1 MNSKNYKEI
10 TQLYQEILKR
20 YLNYHRYAKI
30 IKFKPGLFYFSLLI
44 TSLFYLHLIIV
55 DIENI
60 NSFFIEKL
68 SLLFD
73 NYKIESFKF
82 IKLGFIDLSLKYLV
96 IPGKYPTKDFIL
108 YNLIASGIILVILNF
123 LKRIPLNIR
132 VSLVFVIIPLVI
144 SCIYFYFF
152 EQYFP
157 YDINDFSILYL
168 QLQTGILIFIPI
180 LLSII
185 LSIFNFSIFLVF
197 SNLIVILITVV
208 YSIIFGYLR
217 YGVFLYILS
226 NYSYLYMANLFFTFG
241 PFLDFLYISAIY
253 SIYISIIAKYY
264 KDIKYYKFVQ

>member
-1 MNSKNYKEI
+1 
-10 TQLYQEILKR
+10 
-20 YLNYHRYAKI
+20 
-30 IKFKPGLFYFSLLI
+30 
-44 TSLFYLHLIIV
+44 
-55 DIENI
+55 
-60 NSFFIEKL
+60 
-68 SLLFD
+68 
-73 NYKIESFKF
+73 
-82 IKLGFIDLSLKYLV
+82 LV
-96 IPGKYPTKDFIL
+96 IFSKYPTKDFIL
-108 YNLIASGIILVILNF
+108 YDLIASGIILVILNF

-152 EQYFP
+152 EQYFS
-157 YDINDFSILYL
+157 F
-168 QLQTGILIFIPI
+168 

-241 PFLDFLYISAIY
+241 LFLDFLYISAIY

-264 KDIKYYKFVQ
+264 KDIKYYKFVK